1 MNIYS
6 RVTTKHFLTG
16 PMSEKKCSSWY
27 LLVSGGTLET
37 WMVLQPP
44 LSPALTVMAPDLS
57 PYSDL
62 ELSSYVNV
70 NQFLLMYKNK

>member
-1 MNIYS
+1 
-6 RVTTKHFLTG
+6 
-16 PMSEKKCSSWY
+16 
-27 LLVSGGTLET
+27 
-37 WMVLQPP
+37 MVLQPP

-70 NQFLLMYKNK
+70 KQFLLMYKNK